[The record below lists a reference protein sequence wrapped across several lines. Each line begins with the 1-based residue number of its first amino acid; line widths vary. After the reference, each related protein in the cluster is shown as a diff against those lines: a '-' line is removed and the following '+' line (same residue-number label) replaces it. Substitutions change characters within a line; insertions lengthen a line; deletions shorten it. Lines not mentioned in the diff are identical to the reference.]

1 MKDQAVSELVDYTFD
16 HVRQFLYNVEC
27 DKNELPTSEEIEKLC
42 CELYTKLC
50 HQVGALTD
58 EDIKYINECPTS
70 RCFIVC
76 ATAEDRDTEVNI
88 VIKSIEE
95 EYPDTEATDGQ
106 IARVQNS
113 ESQLHLFQDAAK
125 RHK

>member
-1 MKDQAVSELVDYTFD
+1 MEDQAVSELVDYTFD
-16 HVRQFLYNVEC
+16 HVRQILYNVEC
-27 DKNELPTSEEIEKLC
+27 DKNELPTPEEIEKLC

-58 EDIKYINECPTS
+58 EDIKYINECPSS

-76 ATAEDRDTEVNI
+76 ATAEDRDYEVDI
-88 VIKSIEE
+88 VVKPND
-95 EYPDTEATDGQ
+95 EYPDMEATDGQ

-113 ESQLHLFQDAAK
+113 EHQLHLFQNATK
-125 RHK
+125 GHK